1 MGRQKKKA
9 GTDNRFYEL
18 LQVER
23 SASDADIKKAYRKLA
38 VKLHP
43 DKGGDEAKFKEVTM
57 AYEVLSNKEKRQI
70 YDEYGEEGLKDGGM
84 GGGSAEDIFSAFFG
98 GGIFGGGGGRPRGP
112 KKGENVVHPLKVTLE
127 NLYNGKTSKL
137 AINRNV
143 ICDDCSGSGT
153 TNPNANTECGVCGGS
168 GVRLVTRQ
176 IGPGMIQQMQTVCN
190 ECRGEGSVVKDK
202 DRCKGCGGKKVQQ
215 ERKILEVPID
225 KGMKHNQK
233 ITFAGEADEA
243 PGTVPGD
250 VIFVVQMQ
258 EHARF
263 IRQGDNLLYRK
274 SVKLVEA
281 LCGCQFVV
289 EQLDGRKLLIKTEPT
304 DMIKPGDLKAVHD
317 EGMPI
322 HKRPYDKG
330 TLYIA
335 FEVEFPAPG
344 SLSADACAL
353 LEKHLPPR
361 DAVTV
366 PADAEESIARHVEPG
381 SLKKESQASAAD
393 SDDED
398 QGGRGAGGQRVQ
410 CQQS

>member
-1 MGRQKKKA
+1 MHTHPA
-9 GTDNRFYEL
+9 H
-18 LQVER
+18 V
-23 SASDADIKKAYRKLA
+23 DADARRHYILRAR
-38 VKLHP
+38 
-43 DKGGDEAKFKEVTM
+43 
-57 AYEVLSNKEKRQI
+57 
-70 YDEYGEEGLKDGGM
+70 GM
-84 GGGSAEDIFSAFFG
+84 QRLRERLFRS
-98 GGIFGGGGGRPRGP
+98 
-112 KKGENVVHPLKVTLE
+112 VVFTQ
-127 NLYNGKTSKL
+127 
-137 AINRNV
+137 V
-143 ICDDCSGSGT
+143 ICDTCSGSGT

-176 IGPGMIQQMQTVCN
+176 IGPGMLQQMQTVCN

-202 DRCKGCGGKKVQQ
+202 VHISRVCSPHFIATGLERSFLQDRCKACAGKKVSQ

-233 ITFAGEADEA
+233 IVFAGEADEA

-250 VIFVVQMQ
+250 VIFVLQMQ

-289 EQLDGRKLLIKTEPT
+289 EHLDGRKLLIKTEPT
-304 DMIKPGDLKAVHD
+304 DMIKPGDIKGVHD

-335 FEVEFPAPG
+335 FDVEFPAPG
-344 SLSADACAL
+344 SLSVDACAL

-361 DAVTV
+361 DVVTV
-366 PADAEESIARHVEPG
+366 PADAEESIARHVEPVWPSVRTAQDLHLSSPPVNRPHPCARQV
-381 SLKKESQASAAD
+381 SLICRE
-393 SDDED
+393 
-398 QGGRGAGGQRVQ
+398 R
-410 CQQS
+410 

>member
-1 MGRQKKKA
+1 
-9 GTDNRFYEL
+9 
-18 LQVER
+18 
-23 SASDADIKKAYRKLA
+23 
-38 VKLHP
+38 
-43 DKGGDEAKFKEVTM
+43 
-57 AYEVLSNKEKRQI
+57 
-70 YDEYGEEGLKDGGM
+70 
-84 GGGSAEDIFSAFFG
+84 
-98 GGIFGGGGGRPRGP
+98 
-112 KKGENVVHPLKVTLE
+112 VVHPLKVTLE

-143 ICDDCSGSGT
+143 ICDTCSGSGT

-176 IGPGMIQQMQTVCN
+176 IGPGMLQQMQTVCN

-202 DRCKGCGGKKVQQ
+202 DRCKACAGKKVSQ

-233 ITFAGEADEA
+233 IVFAGEADEA

-250 VIFVVQMQ
+250 VIFVLQMQ

-289 EQLDGRKLLIKTEPT
+289 EHLDGRKLLIKTEPT
-304 DMIKPGDLKAVHD
+304 DMIKPGDIKGVHD

-335 FEVEFPAPG
+335 FDVEFPAPG
-344 SLSADACAL
+344 SLSVDACAL

-361 DAVTV
+361 DVVTV

-381 SLKKESQASAAD
+381 AMKRESQQASAAD
-393 SDDED
+393 SDEED
-398 QGGRGAGGQRVQ
+398 GGGRGAGGQRVQ